1 MKINGVWLPIITP
14 FANGVID
21 YDSYEKMIDHYLSY
35 DISGMIPIGTT
46 GEIPVVTDVE
56 YEEIIERTVAAV
68 AGCIP
73 VYVGLGGNYTD
84 KLLKQ
89 LKKVEKYKIEG
100 ILSVCPYYSRPNQ
113 RGLSEHFLK
122 LAEATDLNIIIY
134 NIPYRTGVNLLNETL
149 FKLAEQKNVVGV
161 KDSNGN
167 IKQSMDLIKN
177 KPRDFS
183 VLTGEDI
190 LYYNTLVNGGDGG
203 ILASAH
209 LMTEKFV
216 EIYSLLEKND
226 HKTALLIWR
235 RIADFIPLL
244 FEEPNPAPL
253 KYCLKRLGLIKSAEV
268 RLPLTPVSDG
278 LKKELDSNLS
288 F

>member
-35 DISGMIPIGTT
+35 DISGLIPLGTT

-68 AGCIP
+68 AGSIP

-177 KPRDFS
+177 KPPDFS
-183 VLTGEDI
+183 VLTGEDM

-226 HKTALLIWR
+226 HKAALLIWR

-268 RLPLTPVSDG
+268 RLPLTQVSEG
-278 LKKELDSNLS
+278 LKKELDSILS

>member
-14 FANGVID
+14 FTNGVID

-35 DISGMIPIGTT
+35 DISGLIPLGTT

-68 AGCIP
+68 ADCIP

-89 LKKVEKYKIEG
+89 LKKVEKYKIDG

-177 KPRDFS
+177 KPPDFS

-190 LYYNTLVNGGDGG
+190 LYYNTVVNGGDGG

-226 HKTALLIWR
+226 HKAALLIWR

-253 KYCLKRLGLIKSAEV
+253 KYCLKRLGLLKSAEV

-278 LKKELDSNLS
+278 LKKELDSILS

>member
-21 YDSYEKMIDHYLSY
+21 YDSYEKMINHYLSY
-35 DISGMIPIGTT
+35 DISGLIPLGTT

-68 AGCIP
+68 ADCIP

-89 LKKVEKYKIEG
+89 LKKVEKYKIDG

-149 FKLAEQKNVVGV
+149 VKLAEQKNVVGV

-177 KPRDFS
+177 KPPDFS

-226 HKTALLIWR
+226 HKAALLIWR

-244 FEEPNPAPL
+244 FKEPNPAPL
-253 KYCLKRLGLIKSAEV
+253 KYCLKRLGLLKSAEV

-278 LKKELDSNLS
+278 LKKELDSILS

>member
-1 MKINGVWLPIITP
+1 M
-14 FANGVID
+14 
-21 YDSYEKMIDHYLSY
+21 
-35 DISGMIPIGTT
+35 
-46 GEIPVVTDVE
+46 
-56 YEEIIERTVAAV
+56 
-68 AGCIP
+68 
-73 VYVGLGGNYTD
+73 
-84 KLLKQ
+84 
-89 LKKVEKYKIEG
+89 
-100 ILSVCPYYSRPNQ
+100 
-113 RGLSEHFLK
+113 
-122 LAEATDLNIIIY
+122 
-134 NIPYRTGVNLLNETL
+134 NLLNETL

-177 KPRDFS
+177 KPPDFS

-226 HKTALLIWR
+226 HKGALLIWR

-278 LKKELDSNLS
+278 LKKELDSILS

>member
-14 FANGVID
+14 FTNGVID

-35 DISGMIPIGTT
+35 DISGLIPLGTT

-68 AGCIP
+68 ADCIP

-89 LKKVEKYKIEG
+89 LKKVEKYKIDG

-177 KPRDFS
+177 KPPDFS

-190 LYYNTLVNGGDGG
+190 LYYNTVVNGGDGG

-226 HKTALLIWR
+226 HKAALLIWR

-244 FEEPNPAPL
+244 FKEPNPAPL
-253 KYCLKRLGLIKSAEV
+253 KYCLKRLGLLKSAEV

-278 LKKELDSNLS
+278 LKKELDSILS

>member
-35 DISGMIPIGTT
+35 DISGLIPLGTT

-68 AGCIP
+68 AGSIP

-177 KPRDFS
+177 KPPDFS

-226 HKTALLIWR
+226 HKAALLIWR

-268 RLPLTPVSDG
+268 RLPLTQVSEG
-278 LKKELDSNLS
+278 LKKELDSILS